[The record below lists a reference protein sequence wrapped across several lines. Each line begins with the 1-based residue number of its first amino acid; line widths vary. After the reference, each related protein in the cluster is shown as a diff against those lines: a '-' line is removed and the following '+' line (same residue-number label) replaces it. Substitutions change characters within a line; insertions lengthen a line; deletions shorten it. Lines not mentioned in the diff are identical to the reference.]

1 MHELMHARTH
11 AYRRGTVGRA
21 LARVAIAVLHKWRA
35 QCMYKSVNVVVEHLG
50 TLSSGARHAR
60 THATP
65 ALVRVMRGMFP
76 RLRCMHTHV

>member
-11 AYRRGTVGRA
+11 AYRCGTVGRA
-21 LARVAIAVLHKWRA
+21 LARVAIAVLQKWRA

-60 THATP
+60 TLHLP
-65 ALVRVMRGMFP
+65 WCV
-76 RLRCMHTHV
+76 